1 MKGIA
6 FLPLIIGIVALLTLV
21 FSIWSLYIVLESFRL
36 FGTVFV
42 SILSFFFFYELL
54 EYFEIDKRINY
65 ALSAVLTILLGYSIY
80 QSWFAI
86 IFLGIV
92 VGVAWSILRYYKRR
106 VGRYFLKRLV
116 RL

>member
-6 FLPLIIGIVALLTLV
+6 FMPIIIGILVLLVLV
-21 FSIWSLYIVLESFRL
+21 FSIWSLYIVLESFKL

-42 SILSFFFFYELL
+42 SVISFFFIYELL

-86 IFLGIV
+86 IFLGVV
-92 VGVAWSILRYYKRR
+92 VGVAWLILRYYKRKVR
-106 VGRYFLKRLV
+106 RYLKKVV

>member
-6 FLPLIIGIVALLTLV
+6 FIPLIIGILVLLTLV
-21 FSIWSLYIVLESFRL
+21 FSIWSLYIVLESFKL

-42 SILSFFFFYELL
+42 SVISFFFIYELL

-86 IFLGIV
+86 IFLGVV
-92 VGVAWSILRYYKRR
+92 VGVAWLILRYYKRK
-106 VGRYFLKRLV
+106 VGKYLKKVV

>member
-1 MKGIA
+1 MPI
-6 FLPLIIGIVALLTLV
+6 IIGILVLLTLV
-21 FSIWSLYIVLESFRL
+21 FSIWSLYIILESFKL

-42 SILSFFFFYELL
+42 SVISFFFIYELL

-92 VGVAWSILRYYKRR
+92 VGVAWSILRYYKRK
-106 VGRYFLKRLV
+106 VGKYLKKVV

>member
-1 MKGIA
+1 MKGVA
-6 FLPLIIGIVALLTLV
+6 VFPLIIGILVLLTLV

-42 SILSFFFFYELL
+42 SILSFFFFLDLL

-92 VGVAWSILRYYKRR
+92 VGVAWLILRYYKRK
-106 VGRYFLKRLV
+106 VGRYLKKVV

>member
-6 FLPLIIGIVALLTLV
+6 FMPIIIGILVLLVLV
-21 FSIWSLYIVLESFRL
+21 FSIWSLYIVLESFKL

-42 SILSFFFFYELL
+42 SVISFFFIYELL

-86 IFLGIV
+86 IFLGVV
-92 VGVAWSILRYYKRR
+92 VGVAWLILRYYKRK
-106 VGRYFLKRLV
+106 VGRYLKKVV

>member
-6 FLPLIIGIVALLTLV
+6 FIPLIIGILVLLTLV

-42 SILSFFFFYELL
+42 SILSFFFFLDL
-54 EYFEIDKRINY
+54 FEYFEIDKRINY

-80 QSWFAI
+80 QSWLAI

-92 VGVAWSILRYYKRR
+92 VGVAWSILRYYKRK
-106 VGRYFLKRLV
+106 VGKYLKKVV

>member
-1 MKGIA
+1 MPI
-6 FLPLIIGIVALLTLV
+6 IIGILVLLVLV
-21 FSIWSLYIVLESFRL
+21 FSIWSLYIVLESFKL

-42 SILSFFFFYELL
+42 SVISFFFIYELL

-86 IFLGIV
+86 IFLGVV
-92 VGVAWSILRYYKRR
+92 VGVAWLILRYYKRK
-106 VGRYFLKRLV
+106 VGRYLKKVV